1 MCASSSLQGKLFQHL
16 IKQKYIIMKK
26 IFHLSIFAAI
36 IAICSLSSCVS
47 KGKLLAS
54 EGRVHKLQNDS
65 TATHGLLNQCNS
77 SVKDL
82 EAQKTALQNANAS
95 ERNDLAALSTKSNM
109 TIADQA
115 KRLAH
120 LQALIQSQKDVM
132 NKLKKN
138 IADALVNFKA
148 DELSVYIK
156 DGKVYVSLQEKLLFK
171 SGSDVVDP
179 KGREAL
185 GALAQVLN
193 NTPNINVMIEG
204 HTDTVSIKRDKF
216 QDNWAL
222 STARATSVVR
232 ILTKDYMVNPHSIMA
247 AGGSKFYPVQS
258 NNTDAGRG
266 ANRRTEIIIS
276 PNLSELF
283 KLLDE

>member
-1 MCASSSLQGKLFQHL
+1 
-16 IKQKYIIMKK
+16 MKK
-26 IFHLSIFAAI
+26 TFHIAVFL
-36 IAICSLSSCVS
+36 IAIGALSLSSCVS

-54 EGRVHKLQNDS
+54 EGRVHRLQSDS
-65 TATHGLLNQCNS
+65 TDTHNLLKECGA

-82 EAQKTALQNANAS
+82 QEQRTKLQNANANAQ
-95 ERNDLAALSTKSNM
+95 NDLSNLSSKSKM

-120 LQALIQSQKDVM
+120 LQDLIQAQKDVM
-132 NKLKKN
+132 NKLKKT

-179 KGREAL
+179 KGKEAL
-185 GALAQVLN
+185 GSLAQVLN
-193 NTPNINVMIEG
+193 NTPDVNVMIEG
-204 HTDTVSIKRDKF
+204 HTDTVPIRKDKF

-222 STARATSVVR
+222 STARATSIVR
-232 ILTKDYMVNPHSIMA
+232 ILTKDYMVNSHSIIA
-247 AGGSKFYPVQS
+247 SGRGEFFPIQS
-258 NNTDAGRG
+258 NSTDAGR
-266 ANRRTEIIIS
+266 ASNRRTEIILS
-276 PNLSELF
+276 PNLNELY

>member
-1 MCASSSLQGKLFQHL
+1 MKRSLQISLF
-16 IKQKYIIMKK
+16 M
-26 IFHLSIFAAI
+26 
-36 IAICSLSSCVS
+36 IAVAGLSLSSCVS
-47 KGKLLAS
+47 KGKFIAS

-65 TATHGLLNQCNS
+65 TSTHGLLDQCNA

-82 EAQKTALQNANAS
+82 ELQRSNLQNANAS
-95 ERNDLAALSTKSNM
+95 AQNDLANLSSKSKM

-120 LQALIQSQKDVM
+120 LQDLIQAQKDVM
-132 NKLKKN
+132 NKLKKT

-179 KGREAL
+179 KGKDAL

-193 NTPNINVMIEG
+193 NTRDINVMIEG
-204 HTDTVSIKRDKF
+204 HTDTIPMRKERF

-222 STARATSVVR
+222 SAERATSIVR
-232 ILTKDYMVNPHSIMA
+232 ILTKDYMVNPHTIIAS
-247 AGGSKFYPVQS
+247 GRGEFYPVRV
-258 NNTDAGRG
+258 NDTEEGRA

-283 KLLDE
+283 KLLEE

>member
-1 MCASSSLQGKLFQHL
+1 
-16 IKQKYIIMKK
+16 MKK
-26 IFHLSIFAAI
+26 IFHLSIFAAVI
-36 IAICSLSSCVS
+36 SVCSLSSCVS
-47 KGKLLAS
+47 KGKFLAS
-54 EGRVHKLQNDS
+54 EGRVHMLENDS
-65 TATHGLLNQCNS
+65 SATHGLLFDCNA

-82 EAQKTALQNANAS
+82 EAQKSALQNANAS
-95 ERNDLAALSTKSNM
+95 ARNDFANLSSKSNM
-109 TIADQA
+109 TIAEQA

-120 LQALIQSQKDVM
+120 LQDLIQSQKDVM
-132 NKLKKN
+132 NKLKKT

-171 SGSDVVDP
+171 SGSDAVDP

-193 NTPNINVMIEG
+193 NTPDINVMIEG
-204 HTDTVSIKRDKF
+204 HTDTINIKKEKF

-222 STARATSVVR
+222 STARATSIVR
-232 ILTKDYMVNPHSIMA
+232 ILTKDYMVNAHSIIA
-247 AGGSKFYPVQS
+247 SGRGEFFPVKA
-258 NNTDAGRG
+258 NDTEAGRA
-266 ANRRTEIIIS
+266 ANRRTEIILS
-276 PNLSELF
+276 PNLNELY

>member
-1 MCASSSLQGKLFQHL
+1 
-16 IKQKYIIMKK
+16 MKP
-26 IFHLSIFAAI
+26 IFHFSLFILLAGGL
-36 IAICSLSSCVS
+36 SLSSCVS

-54 EGRVHKLQNDS
+54 EGRVHALQNDS
-65 TATHGLLNQCNS
+65 SATHHSLSDCNA

-82 EAQKTALQNANAS
+82 EGQRTALQNANAAA
-95 ERNDLAALSTKSNM
+95 ENDLQNLSSKSKM

-115 KRLAH
+115 KRLKN
-120 LQALIQSQKDVM
+120 LQDLIQSQKDVM
-132 NKLKKN
+132 NKLKKS
-138 IADALVNFKA
+138 IGDALVNFNA

-193 NTPNINVMIEG
+193 NTRDINIMIEG
-204 HTDTVSIKRDKF
+204 HTDTIPINRDRF

-222 STARATSVVR
+222 STARATSIVR
-232 ILTKDYMVNPHSIMA
+232 ILTKDYMVDPHNITA
-247 AGGSKFYPVQS
+247 AGRSKYYPIQS
-258 NNTDAGRG
+258 NDTPEGKA

-276 PNLSELF
+276 PNLTDLF
-283 KLLDE
+283 KLLDQ

>member
-1 MCASSSLQGKLFQHL
+1 
-16 IKQKYIIMKK
+16 MKK
-26 IFHLSIFAAI
+26 TFHISLFLIAVGALSM
-36 IAICSLSSCVS
+36 SSCVS

-65 TATHGLLNQCNS
+65 TNTHRLLNDCNV

-82 EAQKTALQNANAS
+82 QDQRDALQNANAAAQ
-95 ERNDLAALSTKSNM
+95 NDLKDLSSKSKM

-115 KRLAH
+115 KRLKN
-120 LQALIQSQKDVM
+120 LQDLIQAQRDVM
-132 NKLKKN
+132 NKLKKT

-171 SGSDVVDP
+171 SGSDAVDP

-193 NTPNINVMIEG
+193 NTRDINVVIEG
-204 HTDTVSIKRDKF
+204 HTDTVPIKKEKF
-216 QDNWAL
+216 ADNWAL
-222 STARATSVVR
+222 STARAVSIVR
-232 ILTKDYMVNPHSIMA
+232 ILTKDYMVDSHSIIA
-247 AGGSKFYPVQS
+247 SGRGEFYPVKS
-258 NNTDAGRG
+258 NETADGRAG
-266 ANRRTEIIIS
+266 NRRTEIIIS
-276 PNLSELF
+276 PNLNELF
-283 KLLDE
+283 KLLDQ